1 MNIIQNKIFLN
12 DKHEFRFI
20 EKPINNSYYSFVQN
34 YNRSGYEQFL
44 INFDTMLE
52 IIQYFLLKYK
62 ARIIE
67 LELLMNDEEYREDT
81 RFEIEEVNNKN
92 EHFIDFTKYLRDL
105 YENQN
110 EEINK
115 LCIKYRENNEL
126 FKWHIYMNGL
136 IEIESGNK
144 ENIIK
149 DLRTVIVK
157 NEKVYN

>member
-12 DKHEFRFI
+12 DKHEFHFI
-20 EKPINNSYYSFVQN
+20 EKPISNSYYSFVQN
-34 YNRSGYEQFL
+34 YNRNG
-44 INFDTMLE
+44 
-52 IIQYFLLKYK
+52 YFLLKYK

-67 LELLMNDEEYREDT
+67 LELLMNDEEYRENT
-81 RFEIEEVNNKN
+81 RIEIEEVNNNN
-92 EHFIDFTKYLRDL
+92 EHFINFVKYLRDL

-126 FKWHIYMNGL
+126 FKWYIYMNGL
-136 IEIESGNK
+136 IEIESGKK

-149 DLRTVIVK
+149 DLRMVIIK
-157 NEKVYN
+157 NEKVCN

>member
-12 DKHEFRFI
+12 DKHEFHFI

-34 YNRSGYEQFL
+34 YNRNGYEQF
-44 INFDTMLE
+44 IIDFDTMLE
-52 IIQYFLLKYK
+52 LIQYFLLKYK

-67 LELLMNDEEYREDT
+67 LELLMNDEEYRENT
-81 RFEIEEVNNKN
+81 RIEIEEVNNNN
-92 EHFIDFTKYLRDL
+92 EHFINFVKYLRDL

-126 FKWHIYMNGL
+126 FKWYIYMNGL
-136 IEIESGNK
+136 IEIESGKK

-149 DLRTVIVK
+149 DLRMVIVK
-157 NEKVYN
+157 NEKVCN